1 MQKLAENSSDKP
13 KWRRKPE
20 KRPEEILDGAL
31 IEFRARG
38 FAAARIED
46 IAKHAGLSKG
56 TVYLYFSSKEEM
68 FKALVRRRVAPIAAQ
83 LKAISEKLS
92 NDGGDLPASQ
102 VLMNMISLIAS
113 GLGDKKVGTIP
124 LLIIGEAGNFP
135 EHADFYR
142 NEVIEVSME
151 ALCAV
156 IQRGIDSSEFKP
168 LEPEYAVRTLI
179 GMLLMQVVWNGVFA
193 RKEDKVMAVDKLM
206 QSHLDIFLNGIRM
219 PEVKS

>member
-1 MQKLAENSSDKP
+1 MNEAAETSAEEP

-20 KRPEEILDGAL
+20 KRPEDILDGAL

-46 IAKHAGLSKG
+46 IARRAGLSKG

-68 FKALVRRRVAPIAAQ
+68 FKALVRRRVAPIAAK
-83 LKAISEKLS
+83 LKTISEQLS
-92 NDGGDLPASQ
+92 AKGNDLPAGQ
-102 VLMNMISLIAS
+102 VLMNMITLIAS

-142 NEVIEVSME
+142 NEVIEVSMV

-156 IQRGIDSSEFKP
+156 IQRGVDTGEFKP
-168 LEPEYAVRTLI
+168 VEPEYAVRTLM
-179 GMLLMQVVWNGVFA
+179 GMMLMQVVWNGAFA
-193 RKEDKVMAVDKLM
+193 RKEDKVLEMDKLM
-206 QSHLDIFLNGIRM
+206 QTHLDIFLNGIRL